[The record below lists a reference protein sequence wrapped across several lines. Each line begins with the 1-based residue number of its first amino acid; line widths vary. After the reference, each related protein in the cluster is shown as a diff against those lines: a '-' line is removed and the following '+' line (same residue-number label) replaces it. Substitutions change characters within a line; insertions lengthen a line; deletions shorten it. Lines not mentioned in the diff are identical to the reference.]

1 VSDIARRA
9 HLGTIGLLS
18 CSLPSQYVLPDG
30 PFAGGGTVRATRST
44 LKIALLSLGLMTGS
58 AAAETLPLPDDLINL
73 NSDRGARL
81 LIESEAMDAYW
92 PLSIQFVTQKNQA
105 YCGVASLVMV
115 LNALGVPAP
124 AAPEFEPF
132 RTFTQDNVLNER
144 TEKIRPQEILAQRG
158 MTLDQFGEILG
169 TYPVKADVRHAADS
183 SLDEFRT
190 SATEY
195 LDAPDRHVVV
205 NYLRDAIGQERGGH
219 FSPLAAYDADSDR
232 FLLLDVSRYKYPPI
246 WVAADALFAAM
257 NTPDS
262 DNDNKTRGFV
272 LVSANP

>member
-9 HLGTIGLLS
+9 HSGTIGLLS
-18 CSLPSQYVLPDG
+18 CLLPSQYALPDG
-30 PFAGGGTVRATRST
+30 LFAGGGTVRATTSS
-44 LKIALLSLGLMTGS
+44 LKVVLLSLCLMAGS

-144 TEKIRPQEILAQRG
+144 TEKIRPQEILAKKG

-246 WVAADALFAAM
+246 WVEADALFAAM

-262 DNDNKTRGFV
+262 DNDNRTRGFV

>member
-1 VSDIARRA
+1 M
-9 HLGTIGLLS
+9 
-18 CSLPSQYVLPDG
+18 
-30 PFAGGGTVRATRST
+30 RATISS
-44 LKIALLSLGLMTGS
+44 LKVAFLSLCLMTGS
-58 AAAETLPLPDDLINL
+58 AVAETLPLPDALINL

-105 YCGVASLVMV
+105 YCGVASIVMV

-124 AAPEFEPF
+124 TTPEFEPF
-132 RTFTQDNVLNER
+132 RTFTQDNVLNDR
-144 TEKIRPQEILAQRG
+144 TEKIQPKEILAQKG
-158 MTLDQFGEILG
+158 MTLDQFGEVLG

-190 SATEY
+190 LATGY
-195 LDAPDRHVVV
+195 LGAPDRYVIA

-219 FSPLAAYDADSDR
+219 FSPLAAYDADTDR
-232 FLLLDVSRYKYPPI
+232 FLILDVSRYKYPPI
-246 WVAADALFAAM
+246 WVEADALFAAM

-262 DNDNKTRGFV
+262 DNDNRTRGFV
-272 LVSANP
+272 LVSADP